1 MARDFQ
7 TEYQARQGRAR
18 DAGFASYNEQRR
30 FRAEASD
37 AGITGNKRTDIAAR
51 DVFGLT
57 MREPP
62 SRARNR
68 KVVKLAVDRGIAPRR
83 ILDLL
88 PKYEGQA

>member
-1 MARDFQ
+1 MARDFS
-7 TEYQARQGRAR
+7 TEYAARQQRAQ

-30 FRAEASD
+30 FRAEAQS
-37 AGITGNKRTDIAAR
+37 AGITGSKRIDVAAR

-57 MREPP
+57 MREIP
-62 SRARNR
+62 SRDRNR